1 MTVIQYHRGNTFYIV
16 MCNSVQIIILLIK
29 YSFIKS
35 FFCSFIKCSYFHNIP
50 DMVFSWTIKEKYYFK
65 TYFRFDICIAQ
76 DTDHMEGNI
85 GAAALL
91 WSCNLTHDQMCIL
104 WLADFSILFF
114 SRDKVEFEKV
124 QIYSIK
130 SDMSSYQK
138 IILNTHIQCNM
149 YRLW

>member
-1 MTVIQYHRGNTFYIV
+1 MTEIQYCRGNTFYIV
-16 MCNSVQIIILLIK
+16 MCISDIKFGANYNSIDKIQFHK
-29 YSFIKS
+29 K
-35 FFCSFIKCSYFHNIP
+35 FFYSFIKCSYFHTIP

-114 SRDKVEFEKV
+114 LA
-124 QIYSIK
+124 IK
-130 SDMSSYQK
+130 LNLKRYK
-138 IILNTHIQCNM
+138 FILSKPIWAH
-149 YRLW
+149 L

>member
-1 MTVIQYHRGNTFYIV
+1 MTEIQYCRGNTSYIV
-16 MCNSVQIIILLIK
+16 MCISDIKFGANHNSIDKIQFHK
-29 YSFIKS
+29 K

-114 SRDKVEFEKV
+114 PA
-124 QIYSIK
+124 IK
-130 SDMSSYQK
+130 LNLKRYK
-138 IILNTHIQCNM
+138 FILSKPIWAHI
-149 YRLW
+149 

>member
-1 MTVIQYHRGNTFYIV
+1 MTEIQYCRGNTSYIV
-16 MCNSVQIIILLIK
+16 MCICTYRISNLVQIIILLIN

-35 FFCSFIKCSYFHNIP
+35 FFCSFIKCSDFHSIR

-114 SRDKVEFEKV
+114 LA
-124 QIYSIK
+124 IK
-130 SDMSSYQK
+130 LNLKRYK
-138 IILNTHIQCNM
+138 FILSKPIWAH
-149 YRLW
+149 L